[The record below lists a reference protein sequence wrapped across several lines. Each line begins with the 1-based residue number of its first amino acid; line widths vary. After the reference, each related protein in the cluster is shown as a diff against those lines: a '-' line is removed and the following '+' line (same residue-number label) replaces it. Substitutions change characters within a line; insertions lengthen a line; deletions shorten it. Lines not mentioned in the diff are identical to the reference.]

1 MPLQMMEHNSHDQ
14 DQEVLASHELANEL
28 RELYELSAINAEK
41 VSVYTIANLS
51 GLLKEYVDSVESLV
65 DVIKDGRENIS

>member
-1 MPLQMMEHNSHDQ
+1 MPLQLMENDGYN
-14 DQEVLASHELANEL
+14 DELLASHKLANEL
-28 RELYELSAINAEK
+28 RELYDLPPLNDGISTDI
-41 VSVYTIANLS
+41 IANLG

>member
-1 MPLQMMEHNSHDQ
+1 MNLENYMIYLPLNDGISTD
-14 DQEVLASHELANEL
+14 
-28 RELYELSAINAEK
+28 II
-41 VSVYTIANLS
+41 TNLS

>member
-14 DQEVLASHELANEL
+14 DQEVLTSHELANEL
-28 RELYELSAINAEK
+28 RELYDLPPLNDGISTDI
-41 VSVYTIANLS
+41 IANLG

>member
-28 RELYELSAINAEK
+28 RELYDLPPLNDGISTVI
-41 VSVYTIANLS
+41 IANLG

>member
-1 MPLQMMEHNSHDQ
+1 MNLENYMIYLQ
-14 DQEVLASHELANEL
+14 
-28 RELYELSAINAEK
+28 YKAEK
-41 VSVYTIANLS
+41 VSADTIANLG

>member
-14 DQEVLASHELANEL
+14 DQQVLTSHKLANEL
-28 RELYELSAINAEK
+28 RELYDLPPLNDEISTDI
-41 VSVYTIANLS
+41 IANLG

-65 DVIKDGRENIS
+65 DVIKDGRENIY

>member
-28 RELYELSAINAEK
+28 RELYDLPPLNDGISTDI
-41 VSVYTIANLS
+41 IANLG

>member
-1 MPLQMMEHNSHDQ
+1 MPLQLMENDGY
-14 DQEVLASHELANEL
+14 DDGDELLASHELANEL
-28 RELYELSAINAEK
+28 RELYDLPPLNDEISTDI
-41 VSVYTIANLS
+41 IANLS

>member
-1 MPLQMMEHNSHDQ
+1 MPLQLMENDGYDDGDELLTSHK
-14 DQEVLASHELANEL
+14 LANEL
-28 RELYELSAINAEK
+28 RELYDLPAIKAEK
-41 VSVYTIANLS
+41 VIVHTITNLG

>member
-1 MPLQMMEHNSHDQ
+1 MPLQLMENDGYN
-14 DQEVLASHELANEL
+14 DELLASHKLANEL
-28 RELYELSAINAEK
+28 RELYDLPPLNDEISIDI
-41 VSVYTIANLS
+41 IANLG

>member
-1 MPLQMMEHNSHDQ
+1 MNLENYMIYLQ
-14 DQEVLASHELANEL
+14 
-28 RELYELSAINAEK
+28 INQK
-41 VSVYTIANLS
+41 KYLVHTIANLG

>member
-1 MPLQMMEHNSHDQ
+1 MPLQMMQHNSHDQ

-28 RELYELSAINAEK
+28 RELYDLPPLNDGISTDI
-41 VSVYTIANLS
+41 IANLG

>member
-14 DQEVLASHELANEL
+14 DQQVLTSHKLANEL
-28 RELYELSAINAEK
+28 RELYDLPANKAEK
-41 VSVYTIANLS
+41 VLVNTIANLS

>member
-1 MPLQMMEHNSHDQ
+1 MPLQMMQHNSHDQ

-28 RELYELSAINAEK
+28 RELYDLPPLNDGISTVN
-41 VSVYTIANLS
+41 IANLS

>member
-14 DQEVLASHELANEL
+14 EVLTSHELANEL
-28 RELYELSAINAEK
+28 RELYDLPPLNGEISSNII
-41 VSVYTIANLS
+41 TNLN
-51 GLLKEYVDSVESLV
+51 GLLKEYADSVESLV

>member
-1 MPLQMMEHNSHDQ
+1 MPLQLMENDGYEDGDELLTSHK
-14 DQEVLASHELANEL
+14 LANEL
-28 RELYELSAINAEK
+28 RELYDLPPLNDEISTDI
-41 VSVYTIANLS
+41 IANLS

>member
-14 DQEVLASHELANEL
+14 DQEVLTSHELANEL
-28 RELYELSAINAEK
+28 RELYDLPPLNDGISTVI
-41 VSVYTIANLS
+41 IANLG

>member
-1 MPLQMMEHNSHDQ
+1 MPLQLMENDGY
-14 DQEVLASHELANEL
+14 DDELLASHELANEL
-28 RELYELSAINAEK
+28 RELYDLPPLNDEISTDI
-41 VSVYTIANLS
+41 IANLG